1 MLYFTDSKMCFFPTF
16 SIYEI
21 RTYLTINDVAE
32 FNYKNIFSVAP
43 KIMYL
48 KIDGDLDLRKYNMTF
63 TNHYIHFVWLPN
75 I

>member
-1 MLYFTDSKMCFFPTF
+1 MLYFTDSKMYFFSTF

-21 RTYLTINDVAE
+21 RTYLTINYVAE

-43 KIMYL
+43 KIMCL
-48 KIDGDLDLRKYNMTF
+48 KIDGDLDLRKYNKTL